1 MPEQAGRG
9 RPRDAAAHAA
19 VLAAAAELLDEG
31 GLPAVTIETV
41 SARSGV
47 SKPTIY
53 RYWPNRTA
61 VAIEAF
67 ALHMASHVPLAS
79 TGDPRRDLT
88 EQVRRVAA
96 FYQTRAGA
104 VFAQL
109 LAAAVTDPHAA
120 QRLRD
125 RFLAVRRA
133 DVTRL
138 WQRAVDLGQA
148 RPGISA
154 DSAIDVLFSPIIYR
168 LLVGHAPAGPAEA
181 AHLADAALSGLLTP
195 PARPANQL
203 PRPGLVPDAGRPG

>member
-1 MPEQAGRG
+1 MPDQAGRG

-19 VLAAAAELLDEG
+19 VLTAAAELLDQG

-67 ALHMASHVPLAS
+67 AQHMAGHVPLAS
-79 TGDPRRDLT
+79 TGDPRRDLA

-96 FYQTRAGA
+96 FYQTQAGT

-109 LAAAVTDPHAA
+109 LAATVTDPQAA
-120 QRLRD
+120 ERLRD
-125 RFLAVRRA
+125 RFLGARRA

-148 RPGISA
+148 RPGIGA
-154 DSAIDVLFSPIIYR
+154 DIAIDILFSPIVYR
-168 LLVGHAPAGPAEA
+168 LLVGHAPFGPDEA
-181 AHLADAALSGLLTP
+181 AQFADAALSGLLTP
-195 PARPANQL
+195 ETTKP
-203 PRPGLVPDAGRPG
+203 PGTASRR

>member
-1 MPEQAGRG
+1 M
-9 RPRDAAAHAA
+9 
-19 VLAAAAELLDEG
+19 AAAELLDEG

-67 ALHMASHVPLAS
+67 AQHMAGHVPLAG
-79 TGDPRRDLT
+79 TGDPRRDLA

-96 FYQTRAGA
+96 FYQTKAGT

-109 LAAAVTDPHAA
+109 LAATVTDPQAA
-120 QRLRD
+120 GRLRD
-125 RFLAVRRA
+125 QFLADRRA

-148 RPGISA
+148 RPGIGA
-154 DSAIDVLFSPIIYR
+154 DIAIDVLFSPIVYR
-168 LLVGHAPAGPAEA
+168 LLVGHAPFGPAEA
-181 AHLADAALSGLLTP
+181 AQLADAALGGLLN
-195 PARPANQL
+195 PAGPLGFQFFDHQL
-203 PRPGLVPDAGRPG
+203 SLPLAPIATGRQRREEVVGAALLGIAS